1 MNVCGIIAEY
11 NPFHNGHQYHLNNAK
26 KQSEADYTV
35 VVMSG
40 DFVQRG
46 TPAIMDKYTRT
57 EAALRSG
64 ADLVLQL
71 PTYYAA
77 GSAEFFSSGAI
88 SLLDKLGVVTHLCF
102 GSECG
107 DVQLLSKL
115 ASIYVNEPKEFQD
128 SLRVKLKSGLSF
140 PVARAAALLE
150 VYPEFSASL
159 SVLSSPN
166 NILGI
171 EYIKALLKR
180 KSSMEPLTITRSGA
194 GYHDRELD
202 SSFSSAT
209 AIRHAIE
216 NGISPEHL
224 KSQIPAEA
232 TAVYDRYFADSKPV
246 FLDDFSGLLYYKLLL
261 EQDAGYSSYMDVS
274 EDLSDRIRKNL
285 YQFTTFSDFC
295 NQLKTKEITYSRIC
309 RCLLHIL
316 LNIKKDTLYQYVHD
330 LDYVP
335 YARILGFRK
344 SATPL
349 LSEISKNASVPLIS
363 KLANADKILEG
374 TALDM
379 LKEDIRINDIYNSV
393 RAGKNHSLIQNEYT
407 KPIVIID

>member
-11 NPFHNGHQYHLNNAK
+11 NPFHNGHQFHLDNAV
-26 KQSEADYTV
+26 KQTNADYTI

-40 DFVQRG
+40 EFVQRG
-46 TPAIMDKYTRT
+46 TPAIMDKYARA
-57 EAALRSG
+57 EAALCCG

-77 GSAEFFSSGAI
+77 GSAEFFSSGAV

-107 DVQLLSKL
+107 DTGLLSKL
-115 ASIYVNEPKEFQD
+115 ANIYVHEPQEFQD

-140 PVARAAALLE
+140 PVARAASLLE

-180 KSSMEPLTITRSGA
+180 GSSIEPLTITRSGA

-224 KSQIPAEA
+224 QTQIPTEA
-232 TAVYDRYFADSKPV
+232 TDVYDRYFADSKPV

-261 EQDAGYSSYMDVS
+261 EQNAGYASYMDVS

-285 YQFTTFSDFC
+285 YQFTSFSDFC
-295 NQLKTKEITYSRIC
+295 NLLKTKEITYSRIC

-316 LNIKKDTLYQYVHD
+316 LNIKKDTLYKYVHE

-349 LSEISKNASVPLIS
+349 LGEISKKASIPLIS

-374 TALDM
+374 AALDM
-379 LKEDIRINDIYNSV
+379 LKEDIRIRDIYNSV
-393 RAGKNHSLIQNEYT
+393 RSRKSKSPTPNEYST
-407 KPIVIID
+407 PIVII

>member
-11 NPFHNGHQYHLNNAK
+11 NPFHSGHQFHLDNAV
-26 KQSEADYTV
+26 KQTNADYTI

-40 DFVQRG
+40 EFVQRG
-46 TPAIMDKYTRT
+46 TPAIMDKYARA
-57 EAALRSG
+57 EAALCCG

-77 GSAEFFSSGAI
+77 GSAEFFSSGAV

-107 DVQLLSKL
+107 DTGLLSKL
-115 ASIYVNEPKEFQD
+115 ANIYVHEPQEFQD

-180 KSSMEPLTITRSGA
+180 GSSIEPLTITRSGA

-224 KSQIPAEA
+224 QTQIPTEV
-232 TAVYDRYFADSKPV
+232 TTVYDRYFADSKPV

-261 EQDAGYSSYMDVS
+261 EQNAGYASYMDVS

-285 YQFTTFSDFC
+285 YQFTSFSDFC
-295 NQLKTKEITYSRIC
+295 NLLKTKEITYSRIC

-316 LNIKKDTLYQYVHD
+316 LNIKKDTLYKYVHE

-349 LSEISKNASVPLIS
+349 LGEISRKASIPLIS

-374 TALDM
+374 AALDM
-379 LKEDIRINDIYNSV
+379 LKEDIRIRDIYNSV
-393 RAGKNHSLIQNEYT
+393 RSRKSKSPTPNEYST
-407 KPIVIID
+407 PIVII